1 MSSLSGKIW
10 HRRKSERPQEI
21 RNAAEIEFATK
32 GFEAATMGSIA
43 ERAGITKGTIYL
55 YYRNKQAL
63 FESLQ
68 EVQQPE
74 EGAADQ
80 AA

>member
-1 MSSLSGKIW
+1 MNSISGRVW
-10 HRRKSERPQEI
+10 YRRKSDRPQEI
-21 RNAAEIEFATK
+21 RNAAEIEFTTK
-32 GFEAATMGSIA
+32 GFEAATMASIA

-63 FESLQ
+63 FESLL
-68 EVQQPE
+68 EVKKPE
-74 EGAADQ
+74 EETADQ